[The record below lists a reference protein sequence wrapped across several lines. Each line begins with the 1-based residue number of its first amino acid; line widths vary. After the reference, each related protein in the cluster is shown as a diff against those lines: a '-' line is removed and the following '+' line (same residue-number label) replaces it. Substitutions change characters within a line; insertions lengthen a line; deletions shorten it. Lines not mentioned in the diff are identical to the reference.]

1 MTKAERERKLRKL
14 VQEGDR
20 ATALSDFLVAF
31 EESEKQKAVEDL
43 MKSTRPPELVRAELK
58 ASMRLIE
65 YINGVAQ
72 LGKLAK
78 TKMEDN

>member
-20 ATALSDFLVAF
+20 AIALSDFLVVF